1 MPAPD
6 LRESIQSSLATFAA
20 RPLRS
25 AATDLFRILGYD
37 SDRKLDWTLDTFLDL
52 TTKAASPLSEKDTGV
67 LKKDIASLELL
78 FQLTDSEITA
88 AGHQDLF
95 ESRTAVD
102 TTKIFSYLVIACE
115 LKRERYNRTEL
126 ARLARLINKPLP
138 MPALVLFKHGDT
150 ISLAILHRRLNKRQ
164 ADKDVLEK
172 ATLIK
177 DIRFVEPIRAHLEIL
192 QDFSLS
198 HLAEDFG
205 FHNFVSLHEAWRK
218 RLDTFALND
227 KFYQEIAD
235 WYFWAQ
241 HLIAEGKIIPPR
253 DADTEAERSLF
264 LIRLLTRLI
273 FCWFLLEKRLLPPAL
288 FRDKD
293 LRKLLKDFTP
303 DSASYYKA
311 VLQNLFFATLNQPQT
326 ERVFVDP
333 NRYRGV
339 APNRGATNLWR
350 YGKLFPDYE
359 KKTNRSES
367 WENLVKPVPFLN
379 GGLFDCLDH
388 VYQKAEK
395 QNNTRLDDFSEEPE
409 NTLHLP
415 NDLFFGPERTV
426 DLSADYGEEDKR
438 TARSKKAKVRGLIEI
453 LSRYKFTIEENTPL
467 DEEIALDPELLGK
480 VFENLLASYNEETRT
495 TARKATGSF
504 YTPREVVSY
513 MVDEALIAYL
523 EPLLTAKDK
532 QAKLRTL
539 FDSRLEDF
547 HNPFTPDETTQLITA
562 LDSVKI
568 FDPACGS
575 GAFPMGALNRLV
587 DLLAKLD
594 PTNRLWIALQ
604 QAKARKAEGWT
615 ADERKDAAAMWA
627 SLAEDDRFEAD
638 YARKLALIEQSIFG
652 ADIQPVA
659 VQIAKLR
666 FFISLIC
673 DQKTDPRS
681 DNSGILP
688 LPNLETR
695 IVAANTLLP
704 IQGAVTGAVT
714 QADLMDYQ
722 IDALREELRRVRH
735 DHFQARNPAKKKKC
749 RDRDKELRDQIAA
762 TLKSNGLP
770 TDTAAKLAAWDPYDQ
785 NEAAPFFDPV
795 WMFGTAYTRP
805 ATPAITL
812 AGEFADIINAAQ
824 NQQELT
830 ASKSNSGSQ
839 KPESGFEIVIGNP
852 PYVRQEKIKDQK
864 EALKPHYQC
873 FTGTADLYVYFY
885 ERALQLL
892 RTGGILSYIT
902 SNKWY
907 RAAYGKPLRTFLAKQ
922 HTLLSV
928 IDFGDAPVFTAIA
941 YPTIVIARKGG
952 DAKALKSNKFSA
964 LNWNPETPNTEI
976 QHFAKYVLQHSSAL
990 PQSLLEDNGWRF
1002 AKRSGHALL
1011 ERIREAG
1018 VPLGQYVRGRFYYG
1032 IKTGFNDAFVV
1043 DRATRDNLIQEHK
1056 SSRELLKPFLRGR
1069 DVKAWKCNFEDL
1081 WLIFTRRGT
1090 DISKFPAIERHLSVF
1105 REKLEPKP
1113 KDWTPGKPWPGR
1125 KAGPYEWFEIQDNI
1139 AYFEEFDVPKVIY
1152 PDIFEK
1158 PSFAYDAQ
1166 GYTLTNTCYFIPH
1179 ETHAR
1184 YFTAILNSPVFEW
1197 FYGHI
1202 SNRIRGGY
1210 LRAFS
1215 DYMQQIPIPEAGDV
1229 GRLLAE
1235 RLVDFLGFLHQS
1247 TGANLSDFP
1256 RDPAMREFYERLL
1269 NGLVYELYL
1278 PEELH
1283 EAGLHLF
1290 DLVEA
1295 AQLPDLDA
1303 LPAAKSDPKQ
1313 KLRLLREKFE
1323 ELADLRHPLR
1333 AALQK
1338 LSTLDSVRIIEGKA

>member
-1 MPAPD
+1 MPAD
-6 LRESIQSSLATFAA
+6 LRDSIQSSLAAFADK
-20 RPLRS
+20 PLRT
-25 AATDLFRILGYD
+25 AATGLFRTLGYD

-52 TTKAASPLSEKDTGV
+52 TSKSINPLSDKEITLLRADVTHF
-67 LKKDIASLELL
+67 DLL
-78 FQLTDSEITA
+78 FQLTDSEITDSS
-88 AGHQDLF
+88 HVDLF

-115 LKRERYNRTEL
+115 LKRERYNRTDL

-164 ADKDVLEK
+164 AEKDVLEK

-198 HLAEDFG
+198 HLAEEFG

-293 LRKLLKDFTP
+293 LRKLLKDFSP
-303 DSASYYKA
+303 DSPSYYKA

-326 ERVFVDP
+326 DRSF
-333 NRYRGV
+333 RGKST
-339 APNRGATNLWR
+339 AGGFDANRGATNLWR
-350 YGKLFPDYE
+350 YENYF
-359 KKTNRSES
+359 SES
-367 WENLVKPVPFLN
+367 TKWPAMVKTVPFLN

-388 VYQKAEK
+388 VYQKVEK
-395 QNNTRLDDFSEEPE
+395 QNNTRLDDFSEEKA

-532 QAKLRTL
+532 QTKIRTL

-547 HNPFTPDETTQLITA
+547 HTPFTPDETTQLITA

-575 GAFPMGALNRLV
+575 GAFPMGSLNRLV

-604 QAKARKAEGWT
+604 ISKAKNAEGRT
-615 ADERKDAAAMWA
+615 DAERKEEVTMW
-627 SLAEDDRFEAD
+627 SSFTDNDRFEAD
-638 YARKLALIEQSIFG
+638 YVRKLALIEQSIFG

-673 DQKTDPRS
+673 DQKTDPHS
-681 DNSGILP
+681 ENSGILP

-695 IVAANTLLP
+695 IVAANTLIP

-762 TLKSNGLP
+762 ALKSNGLP
-770 TDTAAKLAAWDPYDQ
+770 TETAARLAAWDPYDQ

-805 ATPAITL
+805 STIT
-812 AGEFADIINAAQ
+812 GNFADIINSVQ
-824 NQQELT
+824 NQLANTLSKKEGPL
-830 ASKSNSGSQ
+830 ASD
-839 KPESGFEIVIGNP
+839 ESGFDVIIANP
-852 PYVRQEKIKDQK
+852 PYLKERDSKKLREELNRSDWAIGYRESKMDLWYYFLHRSIELCSQRGSIAFITSRYWIESQGSRKLIEHLRQAMTPFVFVDI
-864 EALKPHYQC
+864 
-873 FTGTADLYVYFY
+873 G
-885 ERALQLL
+885 ALQLFDNVVGHHLVHIYRRGNYDTSAEVRTLIDTVVDIGSRVQTPNL
-892 RTGGILSYIT
+892 RIIKRRSSDLFPRSGGVKLYADKLNLNAPQVIGDSFFVSQGLVE
-902 SNKWY
+902 N
-907 RAAYGKPLRTFLAKQ
+907 PDRTNSK
-922 HTLLSV
+922 HKV
-928 IDFGDAPVFTAIA
+928 KFGVAEDKPVFMLKAEEVDEA
-941 YPTIVIARKGG
+941 SFSPTEMT
-952 DAKALKSNKFSA
+952 F
-964 LNWNPETPNTEI
+964 
-976 QHFAKYVLQHSSAL
+976 
-990 PQSLLEDNGWRF
+990 
-1002 AKRSGHALL
+1002 
-1011 ERIREAG
+1011 
-1018 VPLGQYVRGRFYYG
+1018 
-1032 IKTGFNDAFVV
+1032 
-1043 DRATRDNLIQEHK
+1043 
-1056 SSRELLKPFLRGR
+1056 LKPFYYASDIQRYFAENTPNYYVLYLNR
-1069 DVKAWKCNFEDL
+1069 DNCPSIDDL
-1081 WLIFTRRGT
+1081 PVI
-1090 DISKFPAIERHLSVF
+1090 KRHLLPFKKIMESR
-1105 REKLEPKP
+1105 RETINGSNQWFHLH
-1113 KDWTPGKPWPGR
+1113 WPR
-1125 KAGPYEWFEIQDNI
+1125 QQS
-1139 AYFEEFDVPKVIY
+1139 YFEGPHILIPSMFKEPIAGLY
-1152 PDIFEK
+1152 LK
-1158 PSFAYDAQ
+1158 PAYTGISCNIITSSDSSDLEQ
-1166 GYTLTNTCYFIPH
+1166 LV
-1179 ETHAR
+1179 
-1184 YFTAILNSPVFEW
+1184 AILNSPLASFW
-1197 FYGHI
+1197 FHQSGKKRGVGVDIGVAALRQFPWPKIVDKSHRILI
-1202 SNRIRGGY
+1202 S
-1210 LRAFS
+1210 
-1215 DYMQQIPIPEAGDV
+1215 
-1229 GRLLAE
+1229 RLLIMVSCQPQG
-1235 RLVDFLGFLHQS
+1235 LNS
-1247 TGANLSDFP
+1247 FP
-1256 RDPAMREFYERLL
+1256 RDPQMVEFYRRLL

-1283 EAGLHLF
+1283 DAGLFLF
-1290 DLVEA
+1290 DLVEHA
-1295 AQLPDLDA
+1295 HLPDLDA
-1303 LPAAKSDPKQ
+1303 LPAAKSESKQ

>member
-1 MPAPD
+1 MPAD
-6 LRESIQSSLATFAA
+6 LRDSIQSALASFAEK
-20 RPLRS
+20 PLRN
-25 AATDLFRILGYD
+25 AATDLFRTLGYD

-52 TTKAASPLSEKDTGV
+52 TSKAANPLTEKESAA
-67 LKKDIASLELL
+67 LKVDVGAFNLL
-78 FQLTDSEITA
+78 FQLTDAEIVDSS
-88 AGHQDLF
+88 QVDLF

-102 TTKIFSYLVIACE
+102 TTKIFSYLVIACD
-115 LKRERYNRTEL
+115 LKRERYNRTDL
-126 ARLARLINKPLP
+126 ARLVRLINKPLP

-150 ISLAILHRRLNKRQ
+150 ISLAVLHRRLNKRQ

-241 HLIAEGKIIPPR
+241 HLIAEGKIVPPR

-273 FCWFLLEKRLLPPAL
+273 FCWFLLEKRLLPANL
-288 FRDKD
+288 FREKD
-293 LRKLLKDFTP
+293 LRKLLKDFSP
-303 DSASYYKA
+303 DSTSYYKA
-311 VLQNLFFATLNQPQT
+311 VLQNLFFATLNQPQAD
-326 ERVFVDP
+326 RSF
-333 NRYRGV
+333 RGKS
-339 APNRGATNLWR
+339 AGGGFDANRGATNLWR
-350 YGKLFPDYE
+350 YADHFADAKDWPSMV
-359 KKTNRSES
+359 KT
-367 WENLVKPVPFLN
+367 VPFLN

-388 VYQKAEK
+388 VYQKVEK
-395 QNNTRLDDFSEEPE
+395 QNNTRLDDFSEEKA
-409 NTLHLP
+409 NTVHLP

-426 DLSADYGEEDKR
+426 DLSADYGEEGKKA
-438 TARSKKAKVRGLIEI
+438 ARSKKAKVRGLIEI

-523 EPLLTAKDK
+523 EPILTAKDK

-547 HNPFTPDETTQLITA
+547 HTPFTPDETTQLITA

-604 QAKARKAEGWT
+604 QAKARKVEGWT
-615 ADERKDAAAMWA
+615 ADERKEAAAMWG

-638 YARKLALIEQSIFG
+638 YVRKLALIEQSIFG

-673 DQKTDPRS
+673 DQKTDPKS

-714 QADLMDYQ
+714 QAHLMDYQ
-722 IDALREELRRVRH
+722 VDALREELRRVRH

-762 TLKSNGLP
+762 ILKSNDMP
-770 TDTAAKLAAWDPYDQ
+770 ADAADKLAAWDPYDQ

-812 AGEFADIINAAQ
+812 AGEFASIINAAQ
-824 NQQELT
+824 YQQELT

-864 EALKPHYQC
+864 EALKDYYQC

-902 SNKWY
+902 SNSFLNSAFGDK
-907 RAAYGKPLRTFLAKQ
+907 LRGYLASQ
-922 HTLLSV
+922 TTLLSL
-928 IDFGDAPVFTAIA
+928 IDFAETKVFTAITE
-941 YPTIVIARKGG
+941 PCILITRKGSPT
-952 DAKALKSNKFSA
+952 KNSFRALK
-964 LNWNPETPNTEI
+964 WEETQRP
-976 QHFAKYVLQHSSAL
+976 
-990 PQSLLEDNGWRF
+990 
-1002 AKRSGHALL
+1002 
-1011 ERIREAG
+1011 ERIAEIAAKDAFPIPQQIFSNPPWQLEPPKTRRILDNLSANTTT
-1018 VPLGQYVRGRFYYG
+1018 LGSLVRNRILYG
-1032 IKTGFNDAFVV
+1032 IKTGLNEAFVV
-1043 DRATRDNLIQEHK
+1043 DTVTRNQLVNEHNDCSSLI
-1056 SSRELLKPFLRGR
+1056 RPFLAGKDLKRWQANQADRWMILIPSSENAQHTWSGQPLAEAERTFRRAFPSVYSHLLPFR
-1069 DVKAWKCNFEDL
+1069 DR
-1081 WLIFTRRGT
+1081 LIKRQDQGKYFWELRSCAYY
-1090 DISKFPAIERHLSVF
+1090 DEFS
-1105 REKLEPKP
+1105 KP
-1113 KDWTPGKPWPGR
+1113 KIV
-1125 KAGPYEWFEIQDNI
+1125 YQDI
-1139 AYFEEFDVPKVIY
+1139 AR
-1152 PDIFEK
+1152 
-1158 PSFAYDAQ
+1158 SFGMSWDESGAI
-1166 GYTLTNTCYFIPH
+1166 LVNTCYFIPGV
-1179 ETHAR
+1179 EKWVLAE
-1184 YFTAILNSPVFEW
+1184 LLSPVIAFW
-1197 FYGHI
+1197 VQRKLGHEE
-1202 SNRIRGGY
+1202 G
-1210 LRAFS
+1210 
-1215 DYMQQIPIPEAGDV
+1215 
-1229 GRLLAE
+1229 
-1235 RLVDFLGFLHQS
+1235 GFLRLFTIHVQEFPVAAPSAEQKEMIESLTTAQLWLSAQS
-1247 TGANLSDFP
+1247 SIQTQDFP

-1323 ELADLRHPLR
+1323 ELADLRHPIR

>member
-1 MPAPD
+1 MPAD
-6 LRESIQSSLATFAA
+6 LRDQIQSALAAFED
-20 RPLRS
+20 RPLRT
-25 AATDLFRILGYD
+25 AATNLFRTLGYD
-37 SDRKLDWTLDTFLDL
+37 SDRKLDWTLETFLDL
-52 TTKAASPLSEKDTGV
+52 TSKATNPLTDKESAA
-67 LKKDIASLELL
+67 LKADVTAFDLL
-78 FQLTDSEITA
+78 FQLTDAEIVNSS
-88 AGHQDLF
+88 QVDLF

-115 LKRERYNRTEL
+115 LKRERYNRTDL

-150 ISLAILHRRLNKRQ
+150 ISLAVLHRRLNKRQ
-164 ADKDVLEK
+164 AEKDVLEK

-241 HLIAEGKIIPPR
+241 HLIAEGKIVPPR

-293 LRKLLKDFTP
+293 LRKLLKDFAP
-303 DSASYYKA
+303 DSTSYYKA
-311 VLQNLFFATLNQPQT
+311 VLQNLFFATLNQPQAD
-326 ERVFVDP
+326 RAF
-333 NRYRGV
+333 RGKNSSGGLD
-339 APNRGATNLWR
+339 ANRGATNLWR
-350 YGKLFPDYE
+350 YADHFTEATKWPAMV
-359 KKTNRSES
+359 KT
-367 WENLVKPVPFLN
+367 VPFLN

-388 VYQKAEK
+388 VYQKVEK
-395 QNNTRLDDFSEEPE
+395 QSNTRLDDFSEEKA
-409 NTLHLP
+409 NTLQLP

-523 EPLLTAKDK
+523 EPLLIAKDK
-532 QAKLRTL
+532 QTKLRTL

-594 PTNRLWIALQ
+594 PDNGLWITLQ

-615 ADERKDAAAMWA
+615 SDERKEAAAMWA
-627 SLAEDDRFEAD
+627 SLAEDDRFEAG

-673 DQKTDPRS
+673 DQKTDPHS

-714 QADLMDYQ
+714 ERDLMDQ
-722 IDALREELRRVRH
+722 HTDKLREELRRVRH

-762 TLKSNGLP
+762 TLKGNGLP
-770 TDTAAKLAAWDPYDQ
+770 AETALTLAAWDPYDQ

-805 ATPAITL
+805 ATPTITL

-824 NQQELT
+824 TQQELT
-830 ASKSNSGSQ
+830 TSNSNSGSQ

-873 FTGTADLYVYFY
+873 FTSIADLYVYFY

-892 RTGGILSYIT
+892 RTGGILSYIS

-907 RAAYGKPLRTFLAKQ
+907 RTGYGKPLRSFLANQ

-941 YPTIVIARKGG
+941 YPTIVILRKG
-952 DAKALKSNKFSA
+952 AEPKQLKSHRFLA
-964 LNWNPETPNTEI
+964 LNWDSETPNTEI
-976 QHFAKYVLQHSSAL
+976 QHFAKHVALHASTFAQSSL
-990 PQSLLEDNGWRF
+990 TDDNWRF
-1002 AKRSGHALL
+1002 LKSKDQGLVT
-1011 ERIREAG
+1011 RITENS
-1018 VPLGQYVRGRFYYG
+1018 VPLRSFLNERLYWGV
-1032 IKTGFNDAFVV
+1032 KTGLNEAFVV
-1043 DRATRDNLIQEHK
+1043 DRATKDSLIREDR
-1056 SSRELLKPFLRGR
+1056 SSASLLKPFVRGR
-1069 DVKAWKCNFEDL
+1069 DVKRWRLGDPDL

-1090 DISKFPAIERHLSVF
+1090 DISKFPAIKNHLEQF
-1105 REKLEPKP
+1105 RERLEPKP
-1113 KDWTPGKPWPGR
+1113 AKWPAGKPWPGR
-1125 KAGPYEWFEIQDNI
+1125 KPGPYKWFEIQDNI
-1139 AYFEEFDVPKVIY
+1139 AYHDAFEHPCLVGPSISDRPNFVINRLGTFCNNKASIY
-1152 PDIFEK
+1152 ACD
-1158 PSFAYDAQ
+1158 Q
-1166 GYTLTNTCYFIPH
+1166 PH
-1179 ETHAR
+1179 ALC
-1184 YFTAILNSPVFEW
+1184 AVLNSPVIEWMTPKICASKDAGFWDFEPRYSSQ
-1197 FYGHI
+1197 F
-1202 SNRIRGGY
+1202 
-1210 LRAFS
+1210 
-1215 DYMQQIPIPEAGDV
+1215 PIPRFASSQIEH
-1229 GRLLAE
+1229 LKTLSTI
-1235 RLVDFLGFLHQS
+1235 LHQLWS
-1247 TGANLSDFP
+1247 DVFDHSDFP

-1323 ELADLRHPLR
+1323 ELADLRHPIR

-1338 LSTLDSVRIIEGKA
+1338 LSTLDSVRIIEGKV

>member
-6 LRESIQSSLATFAA
+6 LRDSIHASLSAFAD
-20 RPLRS
+20 RPLRT
-25 AATDLFRILGYD
+25 AATGLFRTLGYD
-37 SDRKLDWTLDTFLDL
+37 SERKLDWSFDTFLDL
-52 TTKAASPLSEKDTGV
+52 ASKGANPLTEKDTAA
-67 LKKDIASLELL
+67 LEADIASFHLL
-78 FQLTDSEITA
+78 FQLTDSEIINTS
-88 AGHQDLF
+88 HVDMF
-95 ESRTAVD
+95 ESRTSVD

-115 LKRERYNRTEL
+115 LKREHYNRTDL

-164 ADKDVLEK
+164 ADRDVLEK

-218 RLDTFALND
+218 RLETFALND

-241 HLIAEGKIIPPR
+241 HLIAEGKITPPR

-293 LRKLLKDFTP
+293 LRKLLKDFSP

-326 ERVFVDP
+326 DRSF
-333 NRYRGV
+333 RGKSTSGGLD
-339 APNRGATNLWR
+339 ANRGATNLWR
-350 YGKLFPDYE
+350 YENHFAEPTKWLATV
-359 KKTNRSES
+359 KT
-367 WENLVKPVPFLN
+367 VPFLN

-388 VYQKAEK
+388 VYQKVEK
-395 QNNTRLDDFSEEPE
+395 QNNTRLDDFSEEKA

-547 HNPFTPDETTQLITA
+547 HTPFTPDETTQLITA

-594 PTNRLWIALQ
+594 PSNRLWISLQ

-615 ADERKDAAAMWA
+615 AEERRDAAAMWA

-673 DQKTDPRS
+673 DQKTDPHS

-714 QADLMDYQ
+714 ERDLMDQ
-722 IDALREELRRVRH
+722 HTDKLREELRRVRH

-762 TLKSNGLP
+762 TLKGNGLP
-770 TDTAAKLAAWDPYDQ
+770 AETALTLAAWDPYDQ

-795 WMFGTAYTRP
+795 WMFGTAYTRL

-824 NQQELT
+824 HQQELSENGT
-830 ASKSNSGSQ
+830 RSNAQ
-839 KPESGFEIVIGNP
+839 TPAGFEIVIGNP
-852 PYVRQEKIKDQK
+852 PYVRHEKITDQK

-873 FTGTADLYVYFY
+873 YTGTADLYVYFY

-902 SNKWY
+902 SNSFLNSAFGDK
-907 RAAYGKPLRTFLAKQ
+907 LRGYLASQ
-922 HTLLSV
+922 TTLLSL
-928 IDFGDAPVFTAIA
+928 IDFAETKVFTAITE
-941 YPTIVIARKGG
+941 PCILITRKGPP
-952 DAKALKSNKFSA
+952 ARNSIRALK
-964 LNWNPETPNTEI
+964 WEETQRPERIAEI
-976 QHFAKYVLQHSSAL
+976 AAQNAFNL
-990 PQSLLEDNGWRF
+990 PQSVLSNPPWQLESPRTRKLLDRLQE
-1002 AKRSGHALL
+1002 RS
-1011 ERIREAG
+1011 I
-1018 VPLGQYVRGRFYYG
+1018 PLGELVKNRFYRG
-1032 IKTGFNDAFVV
+1032 VLTGLNEAFVISP
-1043 DRATRDNLIQEHK
+1043 DQRQAIIEEDPTSEKLI
-1056 SSRELLKPFLRGR
+1056 KPFLRGR
-1069 DVKAWKCNFEDL
+1069 DVKPWRTNKPSEY
-1081 WLIFTRRGT
+1081 LIFTRRGV
-1090 DISKFPAIERHLSVF
+1090 DIDAYPAIKRHLEAF
-1105 REKLEPKP
+1105 KQRLEPKP
-1113 KDWTPGKPWPGR
+1113 KNWPDGKPWAGR
-1125 KAGPYEWFEIQDNI
+1125 KAGAYQWFEIQDNI
-1139 AYFEEFDVPKVIY
+1139 AYHEEFAEPKIIY
-1152 PDIFEK
+1152 QDIARSYGMSWDDSEAF
-1158 PSFAYDAQ
+1158 
-1166 GYTLTNTCYFIPH
+1166 LVNTCYFIPNPP
-1179 ETHAR
+1179 R
-1184 YFTAILNSPVFEW
+1184 WLLSILLSPVTVFW
-1197 FYGHI
+1197 VKKKLGHEE
-1202 SNRIRGGY
+1202 G
-1210 LRAFS
+1210 
-1215 DYMQQIPIPEAGDV
+1215 
-1229 GRLLAE
+1229 
-1235 RLVDFLGFLHQS
+1235 GFLRLFSIHVGQFPITKPAEEQVVDITRLTTAMLFLHDQQTS
-1247 TGANLSDFP
+1247 QASDFP

>member
-1 MPAPD
+1 MIAPD
-6 LRESIQSSLATFAA
+6 IRDSLQSSLAAFADK
-20 RPLRS
+20 PLRS
-25 AATDLFRILGYD
+25 AATELFKALGYD
-37 SDRKLDWTLDTFLDL
+37 SDRKLDWTLNSFLDL
-52 TTKAASPLSEKDTGV
+52 AASSSNPLTDKETAA
-67 LKKDIASLELL
+67 LKADVTCFDLL
-78 FQLTDSEITA
+78 FQLTDSEIA
-88 AGHQDLF
+88 NASHVDLF

-115 LKRERYNRTEL
+115 LKRDRYNRTDL

-150 ISLAILHRRLNKRQ
+150 ISLAILHRRLNKRH
-164 ADKDVLEK
+164 AEKDVLEK

-205 FHNFVSLHEAWRK
+205 FHNFVSLHDAWRK
-218 RLDTFALND
+218 RLGTFALND
-227 KFYQEIAD
+227 KFYIDIRD

-241 HLIAEGKIIPPR
+241 QLIAEGKLIPPR

-293 LRKLLKDFTP
+293 LRNLLKDFSP
-303 DSASYYKA
+303 DSPSYYKA

-326 ERVFVDP
+326 DRSF
-333 NRYRGV
+333 RGKSTSGGND
-339 APNRGATNLWR
+339 ANRGATNLWR
-350 YGKLFPDYE
+350 YADHFADTTKWPAMV
-359 KKTNRSES
+359 KT
-367 WENLVKPVPFLN
+367 VPFLN

-388 VYQKAEK
+388 VYQKVEK
-395 QNNTRLDDFSEEPE
+395 QNNTRLDDFSEEKA
-409 NTLHLP
+409 NSLHLP
-415 NDLFFGPERTV
+415 NDLFFGPERSV
-426 DLSADYGEEDKR
+426 NLSVYFDEEGKKN
-438 TARSKKAKVRGLIEI
+438 ASSKKAKVRGLIEI

-480 VFENLLASYNEETRT
+480 VFENLLASFNPETET

-523 EPLLTAKDK
+523 EPLLTSKDK

-547 HNPFTPDETTQLITA
+547 HTPFTPDETTQLITA

-594 PTNRLWIALQ
+594 PDNRLWITLQ
-604 QAKARKAEGWT
+604 QAKARQAEGWT

-666 FFISLIC
+666 FFISIIC
-673 DQKTDPRS
+673 DQKTDPKS

-714 QADLMDYQ
+714 QALLMDYQ

-735 DHFQARNPAKKKKC
+735 DHFQARNPANKKKC

-762 TLKSNGLP
+762 ILKSNELP
-770 TDTAAKLAAWDPYDQ
+770 ADVADKLADWDPYDQ

-852 PYVRQEKIKDQK
+852 PYVRQEAVKRMIAYKEYPDEMPMK

-902 SNKWY
+902 SNSFLNSAFGDKLRGYLATQTTLLTLIDFAEAKVFKAITEPCILITRKGTPKKSSFQALKWDETQ
-907 RAAYGKPLRTFLAKQ
+907 RPERIAEIVGKDSFSLPQVVLSNPPWQIEIPRVRKLIDRLVAVGKPLE
-922 HTLLSV
+922 HV
-928 IDFGDAPVFTAIA
+928 V
-941 YPTIVIARKGG
+941 
-952 DAKALKSNKFSA
+952 SN
-964 LNWNPETPNTEI
+964 
-976 QHFAKYVLQHSSAL
+976 
-990 PQSLLEDNGWRF
+990 
-1002 AKRSGHALL
+1002 
-1011 ERIREAG
+1011 
-1018 VPLGQYVRGRFYYG
+1018 RFYYG
-1032 IKTGFNDAFVV
+1032 IKTGFNEAFLV
-1043 DRATRDNLIQEHK
+1043 DTPTRDDLINADEGCRK
-1056 SSRELLKPFLRGR
+1056 VFRPFLAGR
-1069 DVKAWKCNFEDL
+1069 DL
-1081 WLIFTRRGT
+1081 RRWHAQSAERWMIVIPSSENMAHPWSGQK
-1090 DISKFPAIERHLSVF
+1090 IVPAEAAFKKTYPSIHARFDKMRDQLIER
-1105 REKLEPKP
+1105 
-1113 KDWTPGKPWPGR
+1113 
-1125 KAGPYEWFEIQDNI
+1125 QDQGHYFWELRSC
-1139 AYFEEFDVPKVIY
+1139 AYYHE
-1152 PDIFEK
+1152 FEK
-1158 PSFAYDAQ
+1158 PKLIYQEINRTDSYAYDFEGFVLNNKLFMLPEAPVW
-1166 GYTLTNTCYFIPH
+1166 LTG
-1179 ETHAR
+1179 
-1184 YFTAILNSPVFEW
+1184 ILNSPVAK
-1197 FYGHI
+1197 FYLHRSTGV
-1202 SNRIRGGY
+1202 
-1210 LRAFS
+1210 
-1215 DYMQQIPIPEAGDV
+1215 PEG
-1229 GRLLAE
+1229 
-1235 RLVDFLGFLHQS
+1235 GFLALQWPVIKSLPVRVPQGEQEAMLLKLCFALHWLHADTTVQS
-1247 TGANLSDFP
+1247 SDFP

>member
-1 MPAPD
+1 MPALD
-6 LRESIQSSLATFAA
+6 LRDSIQSTLAAFADK
-20 RPLRS
+20 PLRN
-25 AATDLFRILGYD
+25 AATDLFKTLGYD
-37 SDRKLDWTLDTFLDL
+37 SDRKLDWNLNTFLDL
-52 TTKAASPLSEKDTGV
+52 ASKTANPLTDKDTNA
-67 LKKDIASLELL
+67 LKADIMALDLL
-78 FQLTDSEITA
+78 FQLTDAEIA
-88 AGHQDLF
+88 DSSHVDLF
-95 ESRTAVD
+95 ESRTTVD

-115 LKRERYNRTEL
+115 LKRERYNRTDL

-150 ISLAILHRRLNKRQ
+150 ISLAILHRRLSKRH

-241 HLIAEGKIIPPR
+241 HLIAEGKIVPPR

-293 LRKLLKDFTP
+293 LRKLLKDFSP
-303 DSASYYKA
+303 DSTSYYKA
-311 VLQNLFFATLNQPQT
+311 VLQNLFFATLNQPQNDRT
-326 ERVFVDP
+326 F
-333 NRYRGV
+333 RGKNSSGGLDS
-339 APNRGATNLWR
+339 NRGATNLWR
-350 YGKLFPDYE
+350 YADHFADDTKWPAMVN
-359 KKTNRSES
+359 T
-367 WENLVKPVPFLN
+367 VPFLN

-388 VYQKAEK
+388 VYQKVEK
-395 QNNTRLDDFSEEPE
+395 QNNTRLDDFSEEKAS
-409 NTLHLP
+409 TLHLP

-426 DLSADYGEEDKR
+426 DLSADYGEEGKKA
-438 TARSKKAKVRGLIEI
+438 ARSKKAKVRGLIEI

-523 EPLLTAKDK
+523 EPLITTKDK

-547 HNPFTPDETTQLITA
+547 HTPFTPDETTQFITA

-615 ADERKDAAAMWA
+615 ADERKEAAAMWA

-673 DQKTDPRS
+673 DQKTDPKS

-714 QADLMDYQ
+714 QADLMEHQ
-722 IDALREELRRVRH
+722 IRLLREELRRVRH
-735 DHFQARNPAKKKKC
+735 DHFQARNPGKKKKC

-762 TLKSNGLP
+762 TLKSNDLP
-770 TDTAAKLAAWDPYDQ
+770 ADAADKLAAWDPYDQ

-824 NQQELT
+824 NQQELAT
-830 ASKSNSGSQ
+830 SSISDLPSAK
-839 KPESGFEIVIGNP
+839 ESGFEIVLGNP
-852 PYVRQEKIKDQK
+852 PYVRHEKITDQK

-873 FTGTADLYVYFY
+873 YTGTADLYVYFY

-902 SNKWY
+902 SNSFLNSAFGDK
-907 RAAYGKPLRTFLAKQ
+907 LRGYLASQ
-922 HTLLSV
+922 TTLLSL
-928 IDFGDAPVFTAIA
+928 IDFAETKVFTAITE
-941 YPTIVIARKGG
+941 PCILITRKGAPSKNSFRALKWQETQRPERISEVVVKDAFSIPQQIYSNPPWQIETPRIRVLLDRIKAAG
-952 DAKALKSNKFSA
+952 DALTSALKAKIYRGLLTG
-964 LNWNPETPNTEI
+964 LNE
-976 QHFAKYVLQHSSAL
+976 
-990 PQSLLEDNGWRF
+990 
-1002 AKRSGHALL
+1002 
-1011 ERIREAG
+1011 
-1018 VPLGQYVRGRFYYG
+1018 
-1032 IKTGFNDAFVV
+1032 AFVV
-1043 DRATRDNLIQEHK
+1043 DATTRDSLIQAHPGCEILF
-1056 SSRELLKPFLRGR
+1056 RPFLAGR
-1069 DVKAWKCNFEDL
+1069 DLKRWQANHSGRWMIIIPSSENVKHTWSGQPAPEAERIFRRAFPSIYEHFQPLRDR
-1081 WLIFTRRGT
+1081 LIKRQDKGKYFWELRSCAYYDEFAKSKIIYQ
-1090 DISKFPAIERHLSVF
+1090 DIAR
-1105 REKLEPKP
+1105 
-1113 KDWTPGKPWPGR
+1113 
-1125 KAGPYEWFEIQDNI
+1125 
-1139 AYFEEFDVPKVIY
+1139 
-1152 PDIFEK
+1152 
-1158 PSFAYDAQ
+1158 SFGMSWDESGA
-1166 GYTLTNTCYFIPH
+1166 LLVNTCYFIPGVGKWVLAQLLSPIIAFWVQRKLGH
-1179 ETHAR
+1179 E
-1184 YFTAILNSPVFEW
+1184 E
-1197 FYGHI
+1197 G
-1202 SNRIRGGY
+1202 
-1210 LRAFS
+1210 
-1215 DYMQQIPIPEAGDV
+1215 
-1229 GRLLAE
+1229 
-1235 RLVDFLGFLHQS
+1235 GFLRLFTIHVQEFPIVIPSIEQKQIIDSLTTSQLWLSAQS
-1247 TGANLSDFP
+1247 NIQTQDFP

-1283 EAGLHLF
+1283 EAGLRLF

>member
-1 MPAPD
+1 MPAD
-6 LRESIQSSLATFAA
+6 LRDSIQSALASFAEK
-20 RPLRS
+20 PLRS
-25 AATDLFRILGYD
+25 AATDLFRTLGYD

-52 TTKAASPLSEKDTGV
+52 TSKAANALTEKESAA
-67 LKKDIASLELL
+67 LKAEVTAFNLL
-78 FQLTDSEITA
+78 FQLTDAEIVDSS
-88 AGHQDLF
+88 QVDLF
-95 ESRTAVD
+95 ESRTSVD
-102 TTKIFSYLVIACE
+102 TTKIFSYLVIACD
-115 LKRERYNRTEL
+115 LKRERYNRTDL

-241 HLIAEGKIIPPR
+241 HLIAEGKIVPPR

-293 LRKLLKDFTP
+293 LGKLLKDFSP
-303 DSASYYKA
+303 DSPSYYKA
-311 VLQNLFFATLNQPQT
+311 VLQNLFFATLNQPQADRT
-326 ERVFVDP
+326 F
-333 NRYRGV
+333 RGKNSSGGLDS
-339 APNRGATNLWR
+339 NRGATNLWR
-350 YGKLFPDYE
+350 YADHFADTTKWPAMV
-359 KKTNRSES
+359 KT
-367 WENLVKPVPFLN
+367 VPFLN

-388 VYQKAEK
+388 VYQKVEK
-395 QNNTRLDDFSEEPE
+395 QNNTRLDDFSEEKA

-426 DLSADYGEEDKR
+426 DLSADYGEEGKKA
-438 TARSKKAKVRGLIEI
+438 ARSKKAKVRGLIEI

-523 EPLLTAKDK
+523 EPLITAKDK

-547 HNPFTPDETTQLITA
+547 HTPFTPDETTQLITA

-615 ADERKDAAAMWA
+615 ADERKEAAAMWA

-673 DQKTDPRS
+673 DQKTDPQS

-770 TDTAAKLAAWDPYDQ
+770 TDTASKLAAWDPYDQ

-805 ATPAITL
+805 ATPAITF

-830 ASKSNSGSQ
+830 ASRSETARK
-839 KPESGFEIVIGNP
+839 KPETGFEIVIGNP

-892 RTGGILSYIT
+892 RSGGILSYIS
-902 SNKWY
+902 SNKWFVTG
-907 RAAYGKPLRTFLAKQ
+907 YGKLLRNYLARQ

-928 IDFGDAPVFTAIA
+928 IDFGDAHVFTAIA
-941 YPTIVIARKGG
+941 YPTIVIARKGA
-952 DAKALKSNKFSA
+952 DPKMLKSHKFGA
-964 LNWNPETPNTEI
+964 LNWNPETPSSEI
-976 QHFAKYVLQHSSAL
+976 QHFAKYVAQHSISAAQAAL
-990 PQSLLEDNGWRF
+990 GEDSWQFIPTRHQQLLDRVKN
-1002 AKRSGHALL
+1002 
-1011 ERIREAG
+1011 AG
-1018 VPLGQYVRGRFYYG
+1018 VPLGDFVVKRFYRG
-1032 IKTGFNDAFVV
+1032 LLTGLNEAFVI
-1043 DRATRDNLIQEHK
+1043 DRETRDRLIAESPNSQEV
-1056 SSRELLKPFLRGR
+1056 LKPFLRGR
-1069 DVKAWKCNFEDL
+1069 DLKRWRIDFQDL
-1081 WLIFTRRGT
+1081 WLIRIASSENTQHPWSGKPLAQAKEVFKLTYPPIYRLFEPLWAALEDRTDQGKYPWELRSCAYYSEFEKAKIFT
-1090 DISKFPAIERHLSVF
+1090 PAITDRPNFAPDFDGYLSNNKASIFVCD
-1105 REKLEPKP
+1105 EP
-1113 KDWTPGKPWPGR
+1113 
-1125 KAGPYEWFEIQDNI
+1125 
-1139 AYFEEFDVPKVIY
+1139 
-1152 PDIFEK
+1152 IFVC
-1158 PSFAYDAQ
+1158 A
-1166 GYTLTNTCYFIPH
+1166 LTNSSLMSWV
-1179 ETHAR
+1179 AR
-1184 YFTAILNSPVFEW
+1184 
-1197 FYGHI
+1197 
-1202 SNRIRGGY
+1202 RIC
-1210 LRAFS
+1210 ATK
-1215 DYMQQIPIPEAGDV
+1215 DA
-1229 GRLLAE
+1229 
-1235 RLVDFLGFLHQS
+1235 GFLDFEPRYSSQFPIAHTSPSQRQIVTS
-1247 TGANLSDFP
+1247 SGSICHHLVNPKLLPEQDFP

-1290 DLVEA
+1290 DLVDA
-1295 AQLPDLDA
+1295 AQIPDLDA